1 MEEKQGGSGVPINT
15 PTPQFIS
22 FIFRMSLTDFDAK
35 QLEKIADALT
45 TVFNPEE
52 PLVSTPLYRI
62 ASALEVIAKKLD
74 GINTLDSK
82 IPPNA
87 KNPKPVGIEPL
98 TGEDLLN
105 KVREIGDVSKS
116 ELVEACGYI
125 IPAKGNNKQRLH
137 YTAFYEALLNAK
149 GVDMDQLKED
159 VSK

>member
-1 MEEKQGGSGVPINT
+1 M
-15 PTPQFIS
+15 S
-22 FIFRMSLTDFDAK
+22 FDFHDK
-35 QLEKIADALT
+35 KNLGKIADALT
-45 TVFNPEE
+45 EVFNPEE

-62 ASALEVIAKKLD
+62 ASALEAFAKKLD

-98 TGEDLLN
+98 IGEDLLN

-149 GVDMDQLKED
+149 GVDIDQLKED